1 MSSSLP
7 ELFDLLLFDL
17 DGVVYIGPH
26 AVPGAIEGI
35 RAAHEQGVR
44 CCYITNNASRTPGEV
59 TEHLQSLGIRAS
71 ASEVVTSAQAGV
83 SLIADLV
90 PPRSRIL
97 AIGGPG
103 VFEALREREFVPVES
118 ADDKPVGVLQGI
130 GMDLGWRALT
140 EATFAVAEGL
150 PWVATNLDSTFPT
163 PRGLAPGNGAM
174 VEAVAHATGRR
185 PDGVGGKPEPAL
197 LLEALARTGA
207 TRPLMIGDR
216 LDTDIA
222 AGNRL
227 GMATLLVMTGV
238 TGESELKGAT
248 GLEEPTYV
256 APDLSCL
263 SAGTS
268 WEQLR
273 WVKG

>member
-59 TEHLQSLGIRAS
+59 TEHLQSLGIKAN

-118 ADDKPVGVLQGI
+118 ADDAPAGVLQGI

-140 EATFAVAEGL
+140 EATFAVAAGL

-163 PRGLAPGNGAM
+163 PRGLAPGNGSM

-238 TGESELKGAT
+238 TGESQLAGAT
-248 GLEEPTYV
+248 ALEEPTYV
-256 APDLSCL
+256 APNLLCL

-268 WEQLR
+268 WEHLK